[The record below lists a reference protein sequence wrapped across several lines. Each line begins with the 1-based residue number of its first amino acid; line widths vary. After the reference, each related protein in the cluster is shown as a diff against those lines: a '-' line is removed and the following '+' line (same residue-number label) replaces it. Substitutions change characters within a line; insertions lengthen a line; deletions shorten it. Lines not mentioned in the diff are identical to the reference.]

1 MKQLIVTLLMV
12 GCLPGVGIG
21 QVEDSVMVAKRVDSL
36 FAEVN
41 ALQNTGNFKDAI
53 SMAETGIALCRTS
66 IGQNNMNYIKWL
78 NLLGSCQAQGGLYE
92 KAESNL
98 LKAQSVC
105 KEVAGIANADYGQI
119 MVNLGSLYF
128 LTERFSL
135 AEEALFEAKT
145 ISKQIPDNNRLL
157 YLKSLVNLG
166 SVYSAMGRTKDG
178 ETTLV
183 EAKSVIETTL
193 GKENIRYAVLLNNI
207 ANTIGVDFS
216 RNKDAEALLLE
227 AKDIAKRT
235 GGPQHPQYALILSNL
250 GRLYREI
257 GQYEAAETNF
267 LEVQA
272 IREKV
277 YGKQNDAY
285 GKILN
290 SLALLYH
297 DMGRYELAQAKY
309 LEAIPLLRKAPGEAN
324 TFYIS
329 ARTGLALNYQTIG
342 NFKAAEATYL
352 ELKPLI
358 AENLGKES
366 LYYSTCL
373 NNLTSLWRSMG
384 RYLDAKPV
392 LLEVKSLRAIN
403 PGKNDPA
410 YCGTLVNLGNL
421 YLELRQP
428 DSARAAFFEAID
440 IFEKMDKPQLQPFYI
455 NALASLAG
463 LYLAEDK
470 YVKAEALYLK
480 SLALLEEIQGKDH
493 DGYITQINN
502 LGACYLK
509 MQQFEKAS
517 KNILEAK
524 NRCEKALGPTHE
536 INGFILDNLVDLYLK
551 TDHPDSAVFYLEAVS
566 AFRQKQIIQGANHL
580 SEREMGIYA
589 NDFTRYLDRY
599 FSIRY
604 LQHGFPA
611 LTELCLDNALFYKG
625 FLLQN
630 INRLKNL
637 ALSDTSAAQKY
648 EMLLSY
654 FRRLSAEYSRP
665 LTERKNIPELEE
677 KANNLEKD
685 LARSVAGYGE
695 AMQQVKWQ
703 EVQQNLKPTEAAIE
717 FVQYQF
723 YNKKLTDSTLYAALI
738 LRPGWTAPCMVTL
751 FEQRQIQPLLAAA
764 NTATTA
770 GHIYANS
777 GNLHQ
782 QKNRAGQKK
791 NPSRGEREEGIVIP
805 DAQTASLYQL
815 IWAPLDSLLQGA
827 KTVYF
832 APSGQLHRLQMNAIA
847 IPNTNQTLA
856 DKYALVQLGSTRQLV
871 VSAQSTPATAQ
882 TAVLF
887 GGLKYDLEKSA
898 EIPDSAVQT
907 RPAYDVAALRSA
919 LGGPGGS
926 DWAYLP
932 GTEKEMESVA
942 QTLRKKKYFVQ
953 TLRGA
958 EGSETTF
965 KMLGKAGNPSP
976 RVLHIATHG
985 FFFPDPK
992 DTTRLLR
999 TLSDQE
1005 PVFKTSD
1012 NPLLRSG
1019 LVLAGANPAWAGGK
1033 TPEGQEDGILTAY
1046 EISQMN
1052 LTGTELVVLSA
1063 CETGL
1068 GDVDDSEGV
1077 YGLKRAFKIAGAKYL
1092 IMSLWQVPD
1101 KQTQE
1106 LMSIFYKNWLN
1117 RKMDIPRAF
1126 AAAQQ
1131 SMRKRYADPFY
1142 WAGFVLVE

>member
-1 MKQLIVTLLMV
+1 MKQMIITLLMV
-12 GCLPGVGIG
+12 ACLPGVGRG

-66 IGQNNMNYIKWL
+66 IGQNNMKYIKWL
-78 NLLGSCQAQGGLYE
+78 NLLGACQAQGGLYE

-183 EAKSVIETTL
+183 EAKSVIETTI

-250 GRLYREI
+250 GRLYREM
-257 GQYEAAETNF
+257 GQYEAAETNL

-309 LEAIPLLRKAPGEAN
+309 LEAIPLLRKTPGEAN

-329 ARTGLALNYQTIG
+329 ARAGLALNYQTIG

-637 ALSDTSAAQKY
+637 AHSDTSAAQKY

-665 LTERKNIPELEE
+665 LTERKNISELEE

-685 LARSVAGYGE
+685 LARRVAGYGE

-723 YNKKLTDSTLYAALI
+723 YNKKLTDSTIYAALV
-738 LRPGWTAPCMVTL
+738 LRPGWAQPRMIPL
-751 FEQRQIQPLLAAA
+751 FEQRQIQPLLTAA
-764 NTATTA
+764 NNATTVGQLYTA
-770 GHIYANS
+770 QGQPQNLNKKPTR
-777 GNLHQ
+777 GN
-782 QKNRAGQKK
+782 K
-791 NPSRGEREEGIVIP
+791 EEGIVIP
-805 DAQTASLYQL
+805 SEKIASLYQL
-815 IWAPLDSLLQGA
+815 IWAPIDSLLRDV
-827 KTVYF
+827 TTIYY
-832 APSGQLHRLQMNAIA
+832 APSGLLHRLQLSAIA
-847 IPNTNQTLA
+847 VPNTNQTLA

-871 VSAQSTPATAQ
+871 KSGQTNPATTQ
-882 TAVLF
+882 TATLF
-887 GGLKYDLEKSA
+887 GGLKYDLENPF
-898 EIPDSAVQT
+898 EIPDSVVQS
-907 RPAYDVAALRSA
+907 RPAYDVAALRSI
-919 LGGPGGS
+919 LGGTNKN
-926 DWAYLP
+926 DWTYLP
-932 GTEKEMESVA
+932 GTEKEVESVA
-942 QTLRKKKYFVQ
+942 QTLRKANYSVHKLSGV
-953 TLRGA
+953 
-958 EGSETTF
+958 EGSETAF
-965 KMLGKAGNPSP
+965 KMLGKTGNPAP

-992 DTTRLLR
+992 DTTRQR
-999 TLSDQE
+999 ENLSDRE

-1019 LVLAGANPAWAGGK
+1019 LVLTGANPAWAGGK

-1106 LMSIFYKNWLN
+1106 LMTIFYKNWLK
-1117 RKMDIPRAF
+1117 RKMDIPKAF

-1131 SMRKRYADPFY
+1131 TMRKRYADPFY